1 MPFKATLYLD
11 DTQRSILNANYV
23 IRQGM
28 DLYQR
33 PNAFPHG
40 GYISIRLEIT
50 GDEDTLWEWAV
61 SPTMMRNGKIRFFR
75 RNGQSRMADLEFWD
89 AYCIDLS
96 ESFSAYS
103 SKAMTLQLILS
114 PGIVRFRHAVFEKHW
129 KVTDLSLVG
138 TTGTAYTQEEEVNE
152 VVQEEEP
159 PLEPKLHGIHFES
172 MDGKIWSKWVE
183 LGEFILYIKSE
194 NATGKT
200 ISMSLDFPDRIL
212 EYNGDELVDNKL
224 ENLEITSD
232 EMKLTLNAKLK
243 PKKL

>member
-75 RNGQSRMADLEFWD
+75 RDGQSRMADLEFWD

-138 TTGTAYTQEEEVNE
+138 TTGTAYAQEEEVKE
-152 VVQEEEP
+152 VVQEEETTV
-159 PLEPKLHGIHFES
+159 LEECYYENG
-172 MDGKIWSKWVE
+172 DGK
-183 LGEFILYIKSE
+183 
-194 NATGKT
+194 
-200 ISMSLDFPDRIL
+200 
-212 EYNGDELVDNKL
+212 KL
-224 ENLEITSD
+224 
-232 EMKLTLNAKLK
+232 KKLK
-243 PKKL
+243 PGIINIVIKSSGVSGKTVSIEIDDELEGYDIYHFGEKVSGGVLSEILINGDIHKEEIELVSNK